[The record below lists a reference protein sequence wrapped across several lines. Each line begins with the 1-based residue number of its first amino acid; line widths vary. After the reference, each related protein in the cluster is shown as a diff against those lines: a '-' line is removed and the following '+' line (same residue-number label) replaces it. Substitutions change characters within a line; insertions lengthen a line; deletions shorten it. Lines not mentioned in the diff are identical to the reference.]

1 MEKSFQHPCLATLV
15 ACIAISEIYYL
26 LFNILQIINY
36 VLARFQWWM
45 IAGRFRDKEG
55 NFSRENLDSFIKL
68 VNKIDE
74 NDEHQTDKE
83 V

>member
-1 MEKSFQHPCLATLV
+1 
-15 ACIAISEIYYL
+15 
-26 LFNILQIINY
+26 
-36 VLARFQWWM
+36 M